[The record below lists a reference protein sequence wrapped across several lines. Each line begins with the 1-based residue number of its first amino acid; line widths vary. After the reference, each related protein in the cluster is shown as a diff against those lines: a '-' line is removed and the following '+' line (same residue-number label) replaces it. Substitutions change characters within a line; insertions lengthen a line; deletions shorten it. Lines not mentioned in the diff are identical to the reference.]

1 MNEST
6 KFVKTYAIVCLYTIA
21 QIALGFII
29 GAKATKAD
37 SQADSPTISMPDKP
51 LSEWETTQL
60 ALILTESQMDS
71 LAVGKSNDLG
81 ILQITPI
88 FVDEVNRLVGKNQF
102 SHQDALSPTKSLQML
117 AIYQEHK
124 NPTHDT
130 DKAIQLH
137 NPKGGYA
144 YARKVKKNIAR
155 VKTYEYYRTLV
166 TNNKT
171 DNAD

>member
-6 KFVKTYAIVCLYTIA
+6 KLVKAYAIVCLYTIA
-21 QIALGFII
+21 IVALGFIL
-29 GAKATKAD
+29 GAKTTKAD
-37 SQADSPTISMPDKP
+37 SAPAQTSVSTT

-71 LAVGKSNDLG
+71 LAVGKANDLG

-88 FVDEVNRLVGKNQF
+88 FVDEVNRLVGKDQF
-102 SHQDALSPTKSLQML
+102 SHQDALSPEKSLQML

-124 NPTHDT
+124 NPSHDT

-166 TNNKT
+166 TNSSH
-171 DNAD
+171 

>member
-6 KFVKTYAIVCLYTIA
+6 KLVKAYAIVCPYTIA
-21 QIALGFII
+21 ILALGLTL
-29 GAKATKAD
+29 GAKAFKAD
-37 SQADSPTISMPDKP
+37 SPKEYLAPD

-71 LAVGKSNDLG
+71 LAVGKDNDLG

-88 FVDEVNRLVGKNQF
+88 FVDEVNRLVGKEQF
-102 SHQDALSPTKSLQML
+102 SHQDALSPEKSLQML

-137 NPKGGYA
+137 NPKGGYS

-166 TNNKT
+166 TNSQ
-171 DNAD
+171 

>member
-1 MNEST
+1 MDEAT

-37 SQADSPTISMPDKP
+37 YPKEYSAPDQH

-71 LAVGKSNDLG
+71 LAVGKANDLG

-88 FVDEVNRLVGKNQF
+88 FVDEVNRLVGKDQF
-102 SHQDALSPTKSLQML
+102 THQDALSPTKSLQML

-124 NPTHDT
+124 NPSHDT

-155 VKTYEYYRTLV
+155 VKTYEHYRTLV
-166 TNNKT
+166 THNNT

>member
-1 MNEST
+1 MNST
-6 KFVKTYAIVCLYTIA
+6 NTFVKTYAIVCLYTIA
-21 QIALGFII
+21 ILALGFII

-37 SQADSPTISMPDKP
+37 SLKTDYAPD

-71 LAVGKSNDLG
+71 LAVGKDNDLG

-88 FVDEVNRLVGKNQF
+88 FVDEVNRLVGKDLF
-102 SHQDALSPTKSLQML
+102 THQDALSPEKSLQML

-124 NPTHDT
+124 NPSHDT

-166 TNNKT
+166 TNSQ
-171 DNAD
+171 

>member
-1 MNEST
+1 MDEAT

-37 SQADSPTISMPDKP
+37 SPKEYSAPDQH

-71 LAVGKSNDLG
+71 LAVGKANDLG

-88 FVDEVNRLVGKNQF
+88 FVDEVNRLVGKDLF
-102 SHQDALSPTKSLQML
+102 THQDALSPEKSLQML

-124 NPTHDT
+124 NPSHDT

-137 NPKGGYA
+137 NPTGGYA

-155 VKTYEYYRTLV
+155 VKTYEHYRNLV
-166 TNNKT
+166 TNRT

>member
-1 MNEST
+1 MNST
-6 KFVKTYAIVCLYTIA
+6 NTFVKTYAIVCLYTIA
-21 QIALGFII
+21 ILALGFII
-29 GAKATKAD
+29 GAKAFK
-37 SQADSPTISMPDKP
+37 SDSPTDSAQAQTSVSTT

-71 LAVGKSNDLG
+71 LAVGKANDLG

-88 FVDEVNRLVGKNQF
+88 FVDEVNRLVGKDQF
-102 SHQDALSPTKSLQML
+102 SHQDALSPEKSLQML

-166 TNNKT
+166 TNSSH
-171 DNAD
+171 

>member
-21 QIALGFII
+21 ILALGFII
-29 GAKATKAD
+29 GAKAFKAD
-37 SQADSPTISMPDKP
+37 SPKECPAPD

-71 LAVGKSNDLG
+71 LAVGKANDLG

-88 FVDEVNRLVGKNQF
+88 FVDEVNRLVGKDIF
-102 SHQDALSPTKSLQML
+102 THQDALSPEKSLQML

-124 NPTHDT
+124 NPSHDT

-144 YARKVKKNIAR
+144 YARKVKKNLAR
-155 VKTYEYYRTLV
+155 VKTYEHYRTLV
-166 TNNKT
+166 TSNRT

>member
-1 MNEST
+1 MDEAT

-29 GAKATKAD
+29 GAKAYKVDSKAE
-37 SQADSPTISMPDKP
+37 SMPD

-88 FVDEVNRLVGKNQF
+88 FVDEVNRLVGKDQF
-102 SHQDALSPTKSLQML
+102 SHQDALSPEKSLQML

-155 VKTYEYYRTLV
+155 VKTYEHYRTLV
-166 TNNKT
+166 INNNT

>member
-21 QIALGFII
+21 LLALGFIL
-29 GAKATKAD
+29 GAKAYK
-37 SQADSPTISMPDKP
+37 ADSPTISAPD

-71 LAVGKSNDLG
+71 LAVGKDNDLG

-88 FVDEVNRLVGKNQF
+88 FVDEVNRLVGKDLF
-102 SHQDALSPTKSLQML
+102 THQDALSPEKSLQML

-144 YARKVKKNIAR
+144 YARKVKNNIAR

-166 TNNKT
+166 TNSQ
-171 DNAD
+171 

>member
-1 MNEST
+1 MNST
-6 KFVKTYAIVCLYTIA
+6 NTFVKTYAIVCLYTIA
-21 QIALGFII
+21 ILVLGFII
-29 GAKATKAD
+29 GAKAFK
-37 SQADSPTISMPDKP
+37 ADSPTDSAQAQTSVDTT
-51 LSEWETTQL
+51 LSEWEITQL

-71 LAVGKSNDLG
+71 LAVGKANDLG

-88 FVDEVNRLVGKNQF
+88 FVDEVNRFVGKDQF
-102 SHQDALSPTKSLQML
+102 THQDALSPEKSLQML

-155 VKTYEYYRTLV
+155 VKTYEHYRTLV
-166 TNNKT
+166 TNSSH
-171 DNAD
+171 

>member
-1 MNEST
+1 MNST
-6 KFVKTYAIVCLYTIA
+6 NTFVKTYAIVCLYTIA
-21 QIALGFII
+21 IIALGFII
-29 GAKATKAD
+29 GAKAFKAY
-37 SQADSPTISMPDKP
+37 SPKVESMPD

-71 LAVGKSNDLG
+71 LAVGKANDLG

-88 FVDEVNRLVGKNQF
+88 FVDEVNRLVGKDLF
-102 SHQDALSPTKSLQML
+102 THQDALSPEKSLQML

-166 TNNKT
+166 TNNKN

>member
-1 MNEST
+1 MNST
-6 KFVKTYAIVCLYTIA
+6 NTFVKTYAIVCLYTIA
-21 QIALGFII
+21 ILALGFII
-29 GAKATKAD
+29 GAKAYKVDSKAD
-37 SQADSPTISMPDKP
+37 SPKVEPMPD

-71 LAVGKSNDLG
+71 LAVGKANDLG

-88 FVDEVNRLVGKNQF
+88 FVDEVNRLVGKDQF
-102 SHQDALSPTKSLQML
+102 THQDALSPEKSLQML

-124 NPTHDT
+124 NPSHDT

-166 TNNKT
+166 TNSSH
-171 DNAD
+171 

>member
-1 MNEST
+1 MNST
-6 KFVKTYAIVCLYTIA
+6 NTFVKTYAIVCLYTIA
-21 QIALGFII
+21 IIALGFII
-29 GAKATKAD
+29 GAKAFKAD
-37 SQADSPTISMPDKP
+37 SPKVEPMPD

-71 LAVGKSNDLG
+71 LAVGKANDLG

-88 FVDEVNRLVGKNQF
+88 FVDEVNRLVGKDQF
-102 SHQDALSPTKSLQML
+102 THQDALSPEKSLQML

-166 TNNKT
+166 TNNKN

>member
-1 MNEST
+1 MNEAT

-21 QIALGFII
+21 ILALGFIL
-29 GAKATKAD
+29 GAKAFK
-37 SQADSPTISMPDKP
+37 ADSPTISAPDKH

-71 LAVGKSNDLG
+71 LAVGKDNDLG

-88 FVDEVNRLVGKNQF
+88 FVDEVNRLVGKDIF
-102 SHQDALSPTKSLQML
+102 SHQDALSPEKSLQML

-166 TNNKT
+166 TNSQ
-171 DNAD
+171 

>member
-1 MNEST
+1 MNST
-6 KFVKTYAIVCLYTIA
+6 NTFVKTYAIVCLYTIA

-37 SQADSPTISMPDKP
+37 YPKEYSAPDQH

-71 LAVGKSNDLG
+71 LAVGKANDLG

-88 FVDEVNRLVGKNQF
+88 FVDEVNRLVGKDQF
-102 SHQDALSPTKSLQML
+102 THQDALSPEKSLQML

-137 NPKGGYA
+137 NPKGGYT

-166 TNNKT
+166 TNSQ
-171 DNAD
+171 

>member
-21 QIALGFII
+21 IIALGFIL

-37 SQADSPTISMPDKP
+37 SAPAQTSVSTT

-71 LAVGKSNDLG
+71 LAVGKDNDLG

-88 FVDEVNRLVGKNQF
+88 FVDEVNRLVGENLF
-102 SHQDALSPTKSLQML
+102 THQDALSPEKSLQML

-166 TNNKT
+166 TNRT

>member
-29 GAKATKAD
+29 GAKAYK
-37 SQADSPTISMPDKP
+37 ADSPTVEPMPD

-71 LAVGKSNDLG
+71 LAVGKDNDLG

-88 FVDEVNRLVGKNQF
+88 FVDEVNRLVGKDIF
-102 SHQDALSPTKSLQML
+102 THQDALSPEKSLQML

-124 NPTHDT
+124 NPSHDT

-155 VKTYEYYRTLV
+155 VKTYEYYRNLV
-166 TNNKT
+166 TNSQ
-171 DNAD
+171 

>member
-1 MNEST
+1 MNST
-6 KFVKTYAIVCLYTIA
+6 NTFVKTYAIVCLYTIA
-21 QIALGFII
+21 ILALGFII
-29 GAKATKAD
+29 GAKAYKAD
-37 SQADSPTISMPDKP
+37 SQKVEPMPD

-71 LAVGKSNDLG
+71 LAVGKDNDLG

-88 FVDEVNRLVGKNQF
+88 FVDEVNRLVGKDQF
-102 SHQDALSPTKSLQML
+102 THQDALSPEKSLQML
-117 AIYQEHK
+117 AIYQSHK

-155 VKTYEYYRTLV
+155 VKTYEHYRTLV
-166 TNNKT
+166 TNSSH
-171 DNAD
+171 

>member
-6 KFVKTYAIVCLYTIA
+6 KLVKAYAIVCLYTIA
-21 QIALGFII
+21 IIALGFII
-29 GAKATKAD
+29 GAKTTKSDSALAQTSVSAT
-37 SQADSPTISMPDKP
+37 

-88 FVDEVNRLVGKNQF
+88 FVDEVNRLVGKDLF
-102 SHQDALSPTKSLQML
+102 THQDALSPEKSLQML

-124 NPTHDT
+124 NPSHDT

-155 VKTYEYYRTLV
+155 VKTYEYYRNLV
-166 TNNKT
+166 TNSQ
-171 DNAD
+171 

>member
-1 MNEST
+1 MDEAT

-21 QIALGFII
+21 ILALGFIL
-29 GAKATKAD
+29 GAKANKAD
-37 SQADSPTISMPDKP
+37 SKADSTPDKH

-71 LAVGKSNDLG
+71 LAVGKDNDLG

-88 FVDEVNRLVGKNQF
+88 FVDEVNRLVGKDLF

-124 NPTHDT
+124 NPAHDT

-155 VKTYEYYRTLV
+155 VKTYEYYRDLV
-166 TNNKT
+166 INNNT
-171 DNAD
+171 DNGD

>member
-1 MNEST
+1 MNST
-6 KFVKTYAIVCLYTIA
+6 NTFVKTYAIVCLYTIA
-21 QIALGFII
+21 ILALGFII
-29 GAKATKAD
+29 GAKAFKVDSKAD
-37 SQADSPTISMPDKP
+37 SHKEYSAPDQH

-88 FVDEVNRLVGKNQF
+88 FVDEVNRLVGKEQF
-102 SHQDALSPTKSLQML
+102 SHQDALSPEKSLQML

-124 NPTHDT
+124 NPSHDT

-155 VKTYEYYRTLV
+155 VKTYEHYRTLV
-166 TNNKT
+166 TNSH
-171 DNAD
+171 

>member
-21 QIALGFII
+21 ILALGFVL

-37 SQADSPTISMPDKP
+37 SLKTNYAPDQH

-71 LAVGKSNDLG
+71 LAVGKANDLG

-88 FVDEVNRLVGKNQF
+88 FVDEVNRLVGKDMF
-102 SHQDALSPTKSLQML
+102 THQDALSPEKSLQML

-155 VKTYEYYRTLV
+155 VKTYEHYRTLV
-166 TNNKT
+166 INSQ
-171 DNAD
+171 

>member
-1 MNEST
+1 MDEAT

-29 GAKATKAD
+29 GAKAFKAD
-37 SQADSPTISMPDKP
+37 SPKECPAPD

-71 LAVGKSNDLG
+71 LAVGKANDLG

-88 FVDEVNRLVGKNQF
+88 FVDEVNRLVGKDIF
-102 SHQDALSPTKSLQML
+102 THQDALSPEKSLQML

-124 NPTHDT
+124 NPSHDT

-144 YARKVKKNIAR
+144 YARKVKKNLAR
-155 VKTYEYYRTLV
+155 VKTYEHYRTLV
-166 TNNKT
+166 TSNRT

>member
-1 MNEST
+1 MNST
-6 KFVKTYAIVCLYTIA
+6 NTFVKTYAIVCLYTIA
-21 QIALGFII
+21 IIALGFIL
-29 GAKATKAD
+29 GAKAYKV
-37 SQADSPTISMPDKP
+37 DSPKVEPMPD

-71 LAVGKSNDLG
+71 LAVGKANDLG

-88 FVDEVNRLVGKNQF
+88 FVDEVNRLVGKDLF
-102 SHQDALSPTKSLQML
+102 THQDALSPEKSLQML

-166 TNNKT
+166 TNNNT
-171 DNAD
+171 DNAE

>member
-6 KFVKTYAIVCLYTIA
+6 KLVKAYAIVCLYTIA
-21 QIALGFII
+21 IVALGFII
-29 GAKATKAD
+29 GAKTTKL
-37 SQADSPTISMPDKP
+37 DSPKEYSAPDQH

-71 LAVGKSNDLG
+71 LAVGKDNDLG

-88 FVDEVNRLVGKNQF
+88 FVDEVNRLVGKDIF
-102 SHQDALSPTKSLQML
+102 THQDALSPEKSLQML

-155 VKTYEYYRTLV
+155 VKTYEHYRNLV
-166 TNNKT
+166 TNSQ
-171 DNAD
+171 

>member
-1 MNEST
+1 MNEAT

-21 QIALGFII
+21 ILALGFII
-29 GAKATKAD
+29 GANAFKAD
-37 SQADSPTISMPDKP
+37 SPKECPAPD

-71 LAVGKSNDLG
+71 LAVGKANDLG

-88 FVDEVNRLVGKNQF
+88 FVDEVNRLVGKDQF
-102 SHQDALSPTKSLQML
+102 SHQDALSPEKSLQML

-124 NPTHDT
+124 NPSHDT

-155 VKTYEYYRTLV
+155 VKTYEHYRTLV
-166 TNNKT
+166 INTENN
-171 DNAD
+171 AE

>member
-6 KFVKTYAIVCLYTIA
+6 KLVKAYAIVCLYTIA
-21 QIALGFII
+21 IFAIGFLL
-29 GAKATKAD
+29 GAKAPKAD
-37 SQADSPTISMPDKP
+37 SPKEYSAPA

-71 LAVGKSNDLG
+71 LAVGKDNDLG

-88 FVDEVNRLVGKNQF
+88 FVDEVNRLVGKDIF
-102 SHQDALSPTKSLQML
+102 THQDALSPEKSLQML

-124 NPTHDT
+124 NPSHDT

-155 VKTYEYYRTLV
+155 VKTYEYYRNLV
-166 TNNKT
+166 TNSQ
-171 DNAD
+171 

>member
-6 KFVKTYAIVCLYTIA
+6 KLVKAYAIVCLYTIA
-21 QIALGFII
+21 IVALGFII
-29 GAKATKAD
+29 GAKTTKSDSALAQTSVSAT
-37 SQADSPTISMPDKP
+37 

-88 FVDEVNRLVGKNQF
+88 FVDEVNRLVGKDLF
-102 SHQDALSPTKSLQML
+102 THQDALSPEKSLQML

-124 NPTHDT
+124 NPSHDT

-155 VKTYEYYRTLV
+155 VKTYEHYRNLV
-166 TNNKT
+166 TNSQ
-171 DNAD
+171 

>member
-1 MNEST
+1 MNST
-6 KFVKTYAIVCLYTIA
+6 NTFVKTYAIVCLYTIA
-21 QIALGFII
+21 ILALGFII
-29 GAKATKAD
+29 GAKAFKAD
-37 SQADSPTISMPDKP
+37 TPTDSAQAQTSVDTTI
-51 LSEWETTQL
+51 SEWETTQL

-71 LAVGKSNDLG
+71 LAVGKANDLG

-88 FVDEVNRLVGKNQF
+88 FVDEVNRLVGKDQF
-102 SHQDALSPTKSLQML
+102 SHQDALSPEKSLQML

-166 TNNKT
+166 TNSSH
-171 DNAD
+171 

>member
-1 MNEST
+1 MDEAT

-29 GAKATKAD
+29 GAKAYK
-37 SQADSPTISMPDKP
+37 SDSPKECPAPDHH

-71 LAVGKSNDLG
+71 LAVGKANDLG

-88 FVDEVNRLVGKNQF
+88 FVDEVNRLVGKDLF
-102 SHQDALSPTKSLQML
+102 THQDALSPEKSLQML

-155 VKTYEYYRTLV
+155 VKTYEHYRTLV
-166 TNNKT
+166 TNSQ
-171 DNAD
+171 

>member
-6 KFVKTYAIVCLYTIA
+6 KLVKAYAIVWLYTIA
-21 QIALGFII
+21 IFALGFII
-29 GAKATKAD
+29 GAKAFKAD
-37 SQADSPTISMPDKP
+37 SAPAQTSVSTT

-60 ALILTESQMDS
+60 ALILAESQMDS
-71 LAVGKSNDLG
+71 LAVGKDNDLG

-88 FVDEVNRLVGKNQF
+88 FVDEVNRLVGKDIF
-102 SHQDALSPTKSLQML
+102 THQDALSPEKSLQML

-124 NPTHDT
+124 NPSHDT

-166 TNNKT
+166 TNSQ
-171 DNAD
+171 

>member
-1 MNEST
+1 MNST
-6 KFVKTYAIVCLYTIA
+6 NTFVKTYAIVCLYTIA
-21 QIALGFII
+21 ILALGFII
-29 GAKATKAD
+29 GAKAFKV
-37 SQADSPTISMPDKP
+37 DSPKVEPLPD

-71 LAVGKSNDLG
+71 LAVGKANDLG

-88 FVDEVNRLVGKNQF
+88 FVDEVNRLVGKDQF
-102 SHQDALSPTKSLQML
+102 SHQDALSPEKSLQML

-124 NPTHDT
+124 NPSHDT

-144 YARKVKKNIAR
+144 YARKVKKNISR

-166 TNNKT
+166 TNNNT

>member
-1 MNEST
+1 MNST
-6 KFVKTYAIVCLYTIA
+6 NTFVKTYAIVCLYTIA
-21 QIALGFII
+21 ILALGFII
-29 GAKATKAD
+29 GAKAFK
-37 SQADSPTISMPDKP
+37 ADSPTDSAPAQTSVDTA
-51 LSEWETTQL
+51 LSEWEITQL

-71 LAVGKSNDLG
+71 LAVGKANDLG

-88 FVDEVNRLVGKNQF
+88 FVDEVNRLVGKDQF
-102 SHQDALSPTKSLQML
+102 SHQDALSPEKSLQML

-155 VKTYEYYRTLV
+155 VKTYEHYRNLV
-166 TNNKT
+166 TNSQ
-171 DNAD
+171 

>member
-1 MNEST
+1 MNST
-6 KFVKTYAIVCLYTIA
+6 NTFVKTYAIVCLYTIA
-21 QIALGFII
+21 ILALGFII
-29 GAKATKAD
+29 GAKAFKV
-37 SQADSPTISMPDKP
+37 DSPKVEPLPD

-88 FVDEVNRLVGKNQF
+88 FVDEVNRLVGKDQF
-102 SHQDALSPTKSLQML
+102 THQDALSPEKSLQML

-124 NPTHDT
+124 NPSHDT

-144 YARKVKKNIAR
+144 YARKVKRNIAR
-155 VKTYEYYRTLV
+155 VKTYEHYRTLV
-166 TNNKT
+166 TNSSH
-171 DNAD
+171 

>member
-1 MNEST
+1 MNST
-6 KFVKTYAIVCLYTIA
+6 NTFVKTYAIVCLYTIA

-37 SQADSPTISMPDKP
+37 YPKEYSAPDQH

-71 LAVGKSNDLG
+71 LAVGKANDLG

-88 FVDEVNRLVGKNQF
+88 FVDEVNRLVGKDQF
-102 SHQDALSPTKSLQML
+102 THQDALSPEKSLQML

-124 NPTHDT
+124 NPSHDT

-155 VKTYEYYRTLV
+155 VKTYEHYRTLV
-166 TNNKT
+166 TNSQ
-171 DNAD
+171 

>member
-1 MNEST
+1 MDEAT

-21 QIALGFII
+21 QIALGFIL
-29 GAKATKAD
+29 GAKAFKAD
-37 SQADSPTISMPDKP
+37 SPKEYLAPD

-71 LAVGKSNDLG
+71 LAVGKDNDLG

-88 FVDEVNRLVGKNQF
+88 FVDEVNRLVGENLF
-102 SHQDALSPTKSLQML
+102 THQDALSPEKSLQML

-124 NPTHDT
+124 NPSHDT

-166 TNNKT
+166 TNSQ
-171 DNAD
+171 

>member
-6 KFVKTYAIVCLYTIA
+6 KLVKAYAIVCLYTIA
-21 QIALGFII
+21 IFAIGFIL
-29 GAKATKAD
+29 GVKATQLD
-37 SQADSPTISMPDKP
+37 SHKEYSAPDQH

-71 LAVGKSNDLG
+71 LAVGKANDLG

-88 FVDEVNRLVGKNQF
+88 FVDEVNRLVGKDQF
-102 SHQDALSPTKSLQML
+102 THQDALSPEKSLQML

-124 NPTHDT
+124 NPSHDT

-155 VKTYEYYRTLV
+155 VKTYEHYRTLV
-166 TNNKT
+166 TNSQ
-171 DNAD
+171 

>member
-1 MNEST
+1 MDEAT

-29 GAKATKAD
+29 GAKAFKAD
-37 SQADSPTISMPDKP
+37 SPKAESMHQ

-71 LAVGKSNDLG
+71 LAVGKANDLG

-88 FVDEVNRLVGKNQF
+88 FVDEVNRLVGKDQF
-102 SHQDALSPTKSLQML
+102 THQDALSPEKSLQML

-124 NPTHDT
+124 NPSHDT

-155 VKTYEYYRTLV
+155 VKTYEHYRTLV
-166 TNNKT
+166 TNSQ
-171 DNAD
+171 

>member
-1 MNEST
+1 MDEAT

-37 SQADSPTISMPDKP
+37 SPKTDYADTQH

-88 FVDEVNRLVGKNQF
+88 FVDEVNRLVGKNLF
-102 SHQDALSPTKSLQML
+102 THQDALSPEKSLQML

-124 NPTHDT
+124 NPSHDT

-155 VKTYEYYRTLV
+155 VKTYEHYRNLV
-166 TNNKT
+166 TNNNT